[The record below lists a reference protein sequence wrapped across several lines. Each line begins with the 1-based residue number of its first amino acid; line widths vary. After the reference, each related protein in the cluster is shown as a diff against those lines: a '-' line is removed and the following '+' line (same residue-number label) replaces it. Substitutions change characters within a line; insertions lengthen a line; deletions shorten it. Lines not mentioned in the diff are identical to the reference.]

1 MRSRRFQIGALESA
15 PNVRIHLGTTVES
28 LGPQSAVLWN
38 GGERW
43 EVEGIDLVVPTRM
56 LLPVTAVADALYARQ
71 PSLDVHVVGDCD
83 QPRTAL
89 EAIHDA
95 AALAHR
101 L

>member
-1 MRSRRFQIGALESA
+1 MAKSPWPNAGRQSCWTSGKGAAFQLA
-15 PNVRIHLGTTVES
+15 
-28 LGPQSAVLWN
+28 
-38 GGERW
+38 
-43 EVEGIDLVVPTRM
+43 
-56 LLPVTAVADALYARQ
+56 
-71 PSLDVHVVGDCD
+71 PSLEVHVVGDCA

>member
-1 MRSRRFQIGALESA
+1 
-15 PNVRIHLGTTVES
+15 
-28 LGPQSAVLWN
+28 
-38 GGERW
+38 
-43 EVEGIDLVVPTRM
+43 M
-56 LLPVTAVADALYARQ
+56 LLPVSGVADALYERA
-71 PSLDVHVVGDCD
+71 PALEVHVVGDCA